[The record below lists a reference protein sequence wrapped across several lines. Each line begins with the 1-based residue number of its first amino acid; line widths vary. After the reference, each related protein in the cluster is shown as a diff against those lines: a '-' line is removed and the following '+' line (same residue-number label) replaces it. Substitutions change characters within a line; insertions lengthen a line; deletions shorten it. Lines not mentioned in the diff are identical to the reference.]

1 MSANEKHAK
10 GHLAKNKLMNQYII
24 KGYYIYDECNQG
36 PVDFIALHQNG
47 DMQLVESKSI
57 SRRKDGSK
65 IHRILGKSQRE
76 LNINL
81 KNKTFQITVQH
92 ADVDKEMREYKDN
105 VDTLL

>member
-36 PVDFIALHQNG
+36 PVDFIALHPNG

-76 LNINL
+76 LNTNL
-81 KNKTFQITVQH
+81 KTKTFQITVQH
-92 ADVDKEMREYKDN
+92 ANVDKEMREYKDN
-105 VDTLL
+105 VETLL